1 MTQQPQTG
9 EASYLFSG
17 DSPRYLGIDFGD
29 KNIGIAISD
38 PTGIIATP
46 LTTIVRANAAT
57 IKPYVA
63 QIGQMIKEHHITA
76 IVLGLPKN
84 MDNTQSERAAI
95 TIDFKERLERNFKRT
110 PVILWDER
118 LTSVGAERFFREQN
132 IKAKDQKKL
141 IDELAAC
148 IILQNYLDY
157 QANNAK

>member
-1 MTQQPQTG
+1 MTYSAT
-9 EASYLFSG
+9 EVSK
-17 DSPRYLGIDFGD
+17 RYLGIDFGD

-38 PTGIIATP
+38 PTGTIATP
-46 LTTIVRANAAT
+46 LTTMVRANAAT

-63 QIGQMIKEHHITA
+63 QLGELIKTNHIDA
-76 IVLGLPKN
+76 LVLGLPKN
-84 MDNTQSERAAI
+84 MDNTQSERVAI
-95 TIDFKERLERNFKRT
+95 TIDFKARLERNFKRT

-141 IDELAAC
+141 IDGLAAS

-157 QANNAK
+157 LSNQQKEANHDGA